1 MLLSTGL
8 MARGRLGSPEMLATI
23 GQAAEEAGLPRVW
36 FGDHV
41 VYPVDYA
48 PNYPSAT
55 GRLNYNPASPQAD
68 VVVAM
73 SWLCAATRH
82 VGVGT
87 SVMVIAQRQLV
98 SLAKQLASL
107 DALSGG
113 RLTLGIGVGW
123 CEEEFESLGV
133 PFEHRGTRTDE
144 YIRAMKVLWTE
155 EVPSFSGR
163 FVSFPPLYC
172 DPKPAQ
178 PGGPPIWV
186 GGGGPAAFERVAR
199 YGAGWVAGGA
209 PPDELARD
217 IVAIRRRAANLGR
230 EDAEAIGLLVQG
242 VWRPDRDDLRRHL
255 RELRAA
261 GVTEAVV
268 PVQGKTPAEAREFVL
283 SIPELLDGPG

>member
-8 MARGRLGSPEMLATI
+8 MARGRLGAPEMLAAI

-48 PNYPSAT
+48 PNYPSPS
-55 GRLNYNPASPQAD
+55 GRLNYNPASSQID

-73 SWLCAATRH
+73 SWLCASTST

-87 SVMVIAQRQLV
+87 SVMVVAQRQLV
-98 SLAKQLASL
+98 WLAKQLASL
-107 DALSGG
+107 DAMSGG

-123 CEEEFESLGV
+123 CGEEFESLGV
-133 PFEHRGTRTDE
+133 PFEHRGSRTDE
-144 YIRAMKVLWTE
+144 YVRAMQVLWTE
-155 EVPSFSGR
+155 EVPAFSGR

-172 DPKPAQ
+172 NPKPAQ
-178 PGGPPIWV
+178 AGGPPIWV
-186 GGGGPAAFERVAR
+186 GGGGKAAFERVAR

-217 IVAIRRRAANLGR
+217 IVAIRRRAAELGR
-230 EDAEAIGLLVQG
+230 EDADDIGLLVQG

-255 RELRAA
+255 RDLRAA

-268 PVQGKTPAEAREFVL
+268 PVQGKTPAEARDFVL
-283 SIPELLDGPG
+283 SIPELLDGSA